1 MKISRLK
8 LHNFGVY
15 ASDNEFVF
23 RSDKPVVLIG
33 GMNGRGKT
41 TFLEA
46 VLLALYGKNSFAYLE
61 STYKSYGRYLN
72 AHVNRADQSMQTYIE
87 LEFDL
92 DESNYIVRRAWRGD
106 QKRTDENIT
115 VFKDGEKND
124 FLTQNWAMFIE
135 NVLPSGL
142 SNFFFFD
149 GEKIASIAEDDTS
162 EQMKES
168 IKSMLGISKLDHLEN
183 DLNRIIK
190 QLGKET
196 TSDKDMKQLESLKE
210 KRNEARNTLEELDH
224 DISDTR
230 DKIEK
235 TTKKLEELENQYIAV
250 GGDIIKN
257 RQELYTKRLS
267 LKTQEQQNAY
277 KLVEAAAS
285 DLPLLMVSD
294 LLKNAAKEAE
304 KENNQRHLRQ
314 TINKVGQMY
323 SQYDAKSDDIEKFL
337 DYLESS
343 VDTSN
348 CKPIYNLSDASLIH
362 LKNLLEMQIITD
374 KAETQA
380 ALKQK
385 SMIIK
390 KLNEIDSYLSVEI
403 NEKEI
408 NEIYAKI
415 KDTEQTKRALEL
427 QLEKMLVSRSS
438 KNGEALHSNTEFS
451 KFVESILDKLEM
463 NDDADRIMKY
473 ANQAIK
479 IIQVY
484 KVRLQELKLGKLAET
499 MTNCYK
505 RLANKKNM
513 IQEISMNTTT
523 LDLIYYNAEGEMVD
537 KSSLSAGEKQLMVVS
552 LLWSLAICSKKKL
565 PVIIDTPLAR
575 LDSDHRSSLVIS
587 YFPNASEQTI
597 ILSTDSEID
606 KHYYDMMADYI
617 GDEYT
622 LLYDD
627 INKNTS
633 VKKGYFNEV

>member
-72 AHVNRADQSMQTYIE
+72 AHVNRADQSMQSYIE

-210 KRNEARNTLEELDH
+210 KRNEARKSLEELDH

-427 QLEKMLVSRSS
+427 QLEKMLASRSS

-463 NDDADRIMKY
+463 NDDAYRIMKY

-575 LDSDHRSSLVIS
+575 LDSDHRSSLVTS

>member
-23 RSDKPVVLIG
+23 RSEKPVVLIG

-72 AHVNRADQSMQTYIE
+72 AHVNRADQSMQTYVE

-115 VFKDGEKND
+115 VFKDGEKNN

-210 KRNEARNTLEELDH
+210 KRNEARKSLEELDH

-427 QLEKMLVSRSS
+427 QLEKMLASRSS

-513 IQEISMNTTT
+513 IQKISMNTTT

-575 LDSDHRSSLVIS
+575 LDSDHRSSLVTS

>member
-72 AHVNRADQSMQTYIE
+72 AHVNRADQSMQTYVE

-92 DESNYIVRRAWRGD
+92 DDSNYIVRRAWRGD

-115 VFKDGEKND
+115 VFKDGEKNN

-210 KRNEARNTLEELDH
+210 KRNEARKSLEELDH

-427 QLEKMLVSRSS
+427 QLEKMLASRSS

-523 LDLIYYNAEGEMVD
+523 LDFIYYNAEGEMVD

-575 LDSDHRSSLVIS
+575 LDSDHRSSLVTS

-606 KHYYDMMADYI
+606 KHYYDMIADYI

>member
-72 AHVNRADQSMQTYIE
+72 AHVNRADQSMQTYVE

-115 VFKDGEKND
+115 VFKDGEKNN

-210 KRNEARNTLEELDH
+210 KRNEARKSLEELDH

-230 DKIEK
+230 DRIEK

-427 QLEKMLVSRSS
+427 QLEKVLASRSS

-484 KVRLQELKLGKLAET
+484 KVRLQELKLGRLAQT

-575 LDSDHRSSLVIS
+575 LDSDHRSSLVTS

>member
-72 AHVNRADQSMQTYIE
+72 AHVNRADQSMQTYVE

-210 KRNEARNTLEELDH
+210 KRNEARKSLEELDH

-427 QLEKMLVSRSS
+427 QLEKMLASRSS

-451 KFVESILDKLEM
+451 KFVEGILDKLEM

-575 LDSDHRSSLVIS
+575 LDSDHRSSLVTS

>member
-23 RSDKPVVLIG
+23 RSEKPVVLIG

-72 AHVNRADQSMQTYIE
+72 AHVNRADQSMQTYVE

-115 VFKDGEKND
+115 VFKDGEKNN

-210 KRNEARNTLEELDH
+210 KRNEARKSLEELDH

-513 IQEISMNTTT
+513 IQKISMNTTT

-575 LDSDHRSSLVIS
+575 LDSDHRSSLVTS

>member
-72 AHVNRADQSMQTYIE
+72 AHVNRADQSMQSYVE

-210 KRNEARNTLEELDH
+210 KRNEARKSLEELDH

-427 QLEKMLVSRSS
+427 QLEKVLASRSS

-484 KVRLQELKLGKLAET
+484 KVRLQELKLGRLAQT

-575 LDSDHRSSLVIS
+575 LDSDHRSSLVTS

>member
-72 AHVNRADQSMQTYIE
+72 AHVNRADQSMQTYVE

-115 VFKDGEKND
+115 VFKDGEKNN

-210 KRNEARNTLEELDH
+210 KRNEARKSLEELDH

-427 QLEKMLVSRSS
+427 QLEKMLASRSS

-523 LDLIYYNAEGEMVD
+523 LDFIYYNAEGEMVD

-575 LDSDHRSSLVIS
+575 LDSDHRSSLVTS

>member
-1 MKISRLK
+1 
-8 LHNFGVY
+8 
-15 ASDNEFVF
+15 
-23 RSDKPVVLIG
+23 
-33 GMNGRGKT
+33 MNGRGKT

-72 AHVNRADQSMQTYIE
+72 AHVNRADQSMQTYVE

-92 DESNYIVRRAWRGD
+92 DKSNYIVRRAWRGD

-210 KRNEARNTLEELDH
+210 KRNEARKSLEELDH

-427 QLEKMLVSRSS
+427 QLEKMLASRSS

-484 KVRLQELKLGKLAET
+484 KVRLQELKLGRLAET

-565 PVIIDTPLAR
+565 PVIIDSPLAR
-575 LDSDHRSSLVIS
+575 LDSDHRSSLVTS

>member
-15 ASDNEFVF
+15 AADNEFGF

-72 AHVNRADQSMQTYIE
+72 AHVNRADQSMQTYVE

-210 KRNEARNTLEELDH
+210 KRNEARKSLEELDH

-230 DKIEK
+230 DRIEK

-427 QLEKMLVSRSS
+427 QLEKVLASRSS

-484 KVRLQELKLGKLAET
+484 KVRLQELKLGRLAQT

-575 LDSDHRSSLVIS
+575 LDSDHRSSLVTS

>member
-72 AHVNRADQSMQTYIE
+72 AHVNRADQSMQTYVE

-115 VFKDGEKND
+115 VFKDGEKNN

-190 QLGKET
+190 QRGKET

-210 KRNEARNTLEELDH
+210 KRNEARKSLEELDH

-230 DKIEK
+230 DRIEK

-427 QLEKMLVSRSS
+427 QLEKVLASRSS

-484 KVRLQELKLGKLAET
+484 KVRLQELKLGRLAQT

-575 LDSDHRSSLVIS
+575 LDSDHRSSLVTS

>member
-72 AHVNRADQSMQTYIE
+72 AHVNRADQSMQTYVE

-92 DESNYIVRRAWRGD
+92 DKSNYIVRRAWRGD

-210 KRNEARNTLEELDH
+210 KRNEARKSLEELDH

>member
-72 AHVNRADQSMQTYIE
+72 AHVNRADQSMQSYIE

-210 KRNEARNTLEELDH
+210 KRNEARKSLEELDH

-230 DKIEK
+230 DRIEK

-427 QLEKMLVSRSS
+427 QLEKVLASRSS

-575 LDSDHRSSLVIS
+575 LDSDHRSSLVTS

>member
-72 AHVNRADQSMQTYIE
+72 AHVNRADQSMQSYIE

-115 VFKDGEKND
+115 VFKDGEKNN

-210 KRNEARNTLEELDH
+210 KRNEARKSLEELDH

-427 QLEKMLVSRSS
+427 QLEKVLASRSS

-484 KVRLQELKLGKLAET
+484 KVRLQELKLGRLAQT

-575 LDSDHRSSLVIS
+575 LDSDHRSSLVTS

>member
-72 AHVNRADQSMQTYIE
+72 AHVNRADQSMQTYVE

-92 DESNYIVRRAWRGD
+92 DDSNYIVRRAWRGD

-115 VFKDGEKND
+115 VFKDGEKNY

-210 KRNEARNTLEELDH
+210 KRNEARKSLEELDH

-427 QLEKMLVSRSS
+427 QLEKMLASRSS

-523 LDLIYYNAEGEMVD
+523 LDFIYYNAEGEMVD

-575 LDSDHRSSLVIS
+575 LDSDHRSSLVTS

>member
-72 AHVNRADQSMQTYIE
+72 AHVNRADQSMQTYVE

-115 VFKDGEKND
+115 VFKDGEKNN

-210 KRNEARNTLEELDH
+210 KRNEARKSLEELDH

-427 QLEKMLVSRSS
+427 QLEKVLASRSS

-484 KVRLQELKLGKLAET
+484 KVRLQELKLGRLAQT

-575 LDSDHRSSLVIS
+575 LDSDHRSSLVTS

>member
-72 AHVNRADQSMQTYIE
+72 AHVNRADQSMQSYIE

-427 QLEKMLVSRSS
+427 QLEKMLASRSS

-484 KVRLQELKLGKLAET
+484 KVRLQELKLGKLAEK

-575 LDSDHRSSLVIS
+575 LDSDHRSSLVTS

>member
-72 AHVNRADQSMQTYIE
+72 AHVNRADQSMQSYIE

-210 KRNEARNTLEELDH
+210 KRNEARKSLEELDH

-427 QLEKMLVSRSS
+427 QLEKMLASRSS

-575 LDSDHRSSLVIS
+575 LDSDHRSSLVTS

>member
-1 MKISRLK
+1 
-8 LHNFGVY
+8 
-15 ASDNEFVF
+15 
-23 RSDKPVVLIG
+23 
-33 GMNGRGKT
+33 
-41 TFLEA
+41 
-46 VLLALYGKNSFAYLE
+46 
-61 STYKSYGRYLN
+61 
-72 AHVNRADQSMQTYIE
+72 MQTYVE

-92 DESNYIVRRAWRGD
+92 DDSNYIVRRAWRGD

-115 VFKDGEKND
+115 VFKDGEKNN

-210 KRNEARNTLEELDH
+210 KRNEARKSLEELDH
-224 DISDTR
+224 DISDAR

-427 QLEKMLVSRSS
+427 QLEKMLASRSS

-523 LDLIYYNAEGEMVD
+523 LDFIYYNAEGEMVD

-575 LDSDHRSSLVIS
+575 LDSDHRSSLVTS

>member
-72 AHVNRADQSMQTYIE
+72 AHVNRADQSMQTYVE

-92 DESNYIVRRAWRGD
+92 DKSNYIVRRAWRGD

-210 KRNEARNTLEELDH
+210 KRNEARKSLEELDH

-427 QLEKMLVSRSS
+427 QLEKMLASRSS

-484 KVRLQELKLGKLAET
+484 KVRLQELKLGRLAET

-575 LDSDHRSSLVIS
+575 LDSDHRSSLVTS

>member
-72 AHVNRADQSMQTYIE
+72 AHVNRADQSMQTYVE

-115 VFKDGEKND
+115 VFKDGEKNN

-210 KRNEARNTLEELDH
+210 KRNEARKSLEELDH

-230 DKIEK
+230 DRIEK

-323 SQYDAKSDDIEKFL
+323 RKKKKKSDDIEKFL

-427 QLEKMLVSRSS
+427 QLEKVLASRSS

-484 KVRLQELKLGKLAET
+484 KVRLQELKLGRLAQT

-575 LDSDHRSSLVIS
+575 LDSDHRSSLVTS

>member
-72 AHVNRADQSMQTYIE
+72 AHVNRADQSMQTYVE

-115 VFKDGEKND
+115 VFKDGEKNN

-210 KRNEARNTLEELDH
+210 KRNEARKSLEELDH

-230 DKIEK
+230 DRIEK

-362 LKNLLEMQIITD
+362 LKNLLETQIITD

-427 QLEKMLVSRSS
+427 QLEKVLASRSS

-484 KVRLQELKLGKLAET
+484 KVRLQELKLGRLAQT

-575 LDSDHRSSLVIS
+575 LDSDHRSSLVTS

>member
-72 AHVNRADQSMQTYIE
+72 AHVNRADQSMQSYIE

-210 KRNEARNTLEELDH
+210 KRNEARKSLEELDH

-380 ALKQK
+380 AIKKK

-427 QLEKMLVSRSS
+427 QLEKMLASRSS

-513 IQEISMNTTT
+513 IQEIS
-523 LDLIYYNAEGEMVD
+523 
-537 KSSLSAGEKQLMVVS
+537 
-552 LLWSLAICSKKKL
+552 
-565 PVIIDTPLAR
+565 
-575 LDSDHRSSLVIS
+575 
-587 YFPNASEQTI
+587 NAS
-597 ILSTDSEID
+597 
-606 KHYYDMMADYI
+606 
-617 GDEYT
+617 
-622 LLYDD
+622 
-627 INKNTS
+627 
-633 VKKGYFNEV
+633 

>member
-72 AHVNRADQSMQTYIE
+72 AHVNRADQSMQTYVE

-210 KRNEARNTLEELDH
+210 KRNEARKSLEELDH

-230 DKIEK
+230 DKIET

-575 LDSDHRSSLVIS
+575 LDSDHRSSLVTS